1 METAAVS
8 PLVQRPT
15 QLGAA
20 FDECHAYGHSWF
32 DVDADR
38 PPSFGFYIWVQCE
51 RCTTIRKDTVNHV
64 GELLARSYDY
74 PDGYKE
80 SGLDGEIRLGRS
92 DFRLRLVARR
102 SPTGRLRKQ
111 WRR

>member
-1 METAAVS
+1 MEPVS
-8 PLVQRPT
+8 QLVQPRT

-20 FDECHAYGHSWF
+20 FDECHAYGHSWY
-32 DVDADR
+32 DVDADK
-38 PPSFGFYIWVQCE
+38 PPAFGYYIWVRCE
-51 RCTTIRKDTVNHV
+51 RCTTIRMDTVNHV
-64 GELLARSYDY
+64 GELLARSYVY

-80 SGLDGEIRLGRS
+80 SGREGEIRLART

-102 SPTGRLRKQ
+102 TATGRLRKG